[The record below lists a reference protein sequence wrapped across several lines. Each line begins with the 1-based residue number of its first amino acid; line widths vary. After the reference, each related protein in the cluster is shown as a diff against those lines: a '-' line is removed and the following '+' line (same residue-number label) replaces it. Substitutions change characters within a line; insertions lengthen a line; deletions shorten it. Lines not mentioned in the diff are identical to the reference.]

1 MNKYKNQTKTEDRM
15 IQFLRVAKVATDIG
29 NILTNPTKIAKSL
42 ETANKV
48 FNLVRQEKELKE
60 YKDLRREVSKRASL
74 ANKRVTRLEKQGFNE
89 ASKAYRDAFSQGISG
104 KFGIKG
110 LQNKKEV
117 LRELER
123 IDNFLNAQTS
133 TISGLKKYL
142 DGVAKR
148 RGENIPRGGYK
159 AYANKYSN
167 LFRAHERLR
176 QFRDASVPYSSD
188 DEMESINSV
197 IEQLGDEYKYSG
209 DELDAIVELALG
221 EQEQKVDL
229 TRKRR
234 YEGLTLGKRNV
245 ISTNKADPIDLNW

>member
-1 MNKYKNQTKTEDRM
+1 M
-15 IQFLRVAKVATDIG
+15 IQFLRVAKLATDIR
-29 NILTNPTKIAKSL
+29 NILTTPSKIEKSL
-42 ETANKV
+42 ETADKV
-48 FNLVRQEKELKE
+48 FNTVRKEKEVND
-60 YKDLRREVSKRASL
+60 YKDLRREVSRRASI
-74 ANKRVTRLEKQGFNE
+74 ANKRTKRLEKQGFNDS
-89 ASKAYRDAFSQGISG
+89 SKAYRDAFSQGISER
-104 KFGIKG
+104 FGVKG

-133 TISGLKKYL
+133 TITGFKSYL

-148 RGENIPRGGYK
+148 RGETIPRGDYK

-197 IEQLGDEYKYSG
+197 IEELDDEYKYSG
-209 DELDAIVELALG
+209 DELDAIVELALE
-221 EQEQKVDL
+221 EQEAKVEL

-234 YEGLTLGKRNV
+234 YEGITLGKRNV
-245 ISTNKADPIDLNW
+245 ISTNKADPIDLDW